1 MDAKYPIHLAIYLD
15 FLTPLKVLSLGFQKE
30 KHDPVSAIQ
39 HITEF
44 NWSMAK
50 LKILINQSLDY
61 NSQRLMHY
69 TKLLKYIELT
79 ENGDHMYQDLPLNQ
93 FDQAKSSVKH
103 SITKSLHAWLFQRNK
118 NSKILLISPCL
129 IHWHQS

>member
-50 LKILINQSLDY
+50 LKILINQSLDD
-61 NSQRLMHY
+61 NSQRLMDY

-79 ENGDHMYQDLPLNQ
+79 ENGDHMYQDLPLNR

-103 SITKSLHAWLFQRNK
+103 SITKSLHAWLFK
-118 NSKILLISPCL
+118 GTKIRRSY
-129 IHWHQS
+129 